1 VGRLPFENHR
11 AIEDEREDAPR
22 RVEVTTPTES
32 SESGVRFGQ
41 PSAAARP
48 SPGFG
53 LGGSVAGIVVVAAL
67 LGGFLW
73 AGAARNVAS
82 AAHPKIFG
90 GSLVLEDQRPPT
102 VIDLASG
109 KVTVRLQGIDTQV
122 GASSYGDV
130 QAVPVS
136 VGTMLI
142 DRRSGTFNLL
152 GRDNYVVDAAG
163 PGVGLGALAGLKG
176 ALGMPVGRAA
186 YVVRFAPKSTVSLVD
201 ESTVLAGARLERGVL
216 RQPSDVTPNGF
227 ADLGGPVLDQPG
239 SAAVEPTS
247 GDMWVLVGRGT
258 GCDLLQLHQAPNARQ
273 GLLPSTRA
281 SFSASCARAAVEA
294 VPGTVAVA
302 APGGIRL
309 FTGGAPVSG
318 RAVIIPTGARANG
331 FLPVTG
337 ATGEVWFLSDSTTGW
352 SVVGIRPSGRITGP
366 ITLGHFGPASRPA
379 TPAVSAGVLYTM
391 DQAAAGQPE
400 LWRIFPDTG
409 AMVPVQGQPDYP
421 ARGPTEKAS
430 FDGAQV
436 VVDGPRVVFNNPG
449 SLLAVVV
456 FTDRSH
462 SPVVVDKSA
471 AVTVSATGPADLGI
485 APQPGATNTSPTTVA
500 EAGQVPVVQPVSKQ
514 VTCATTTQKPYAPQI
529 TSVTVSSATALIAW
543 SYELLDQ
550 ADCEPTSWSARVTA
564 LGGAHQPDQ
573 PVQFVNGQNQLLFT
587 GLRPAT
593 TYEVVV
599 TAYINAQ
606 ATPSSPTSFTTAA
619 RGPDAPVSAVTA
631 SDGSGDWV
639 VSWTPCSASN
649 CYVPADNW
657 NVIGSACGSSYVGQP
672 PTVQVPGNQTS
683 VVINAD
689 SVGLLGD
696 SLTFSV
702 QGSLASGL
710 LGGATP
716 DHECTEAWRPPD
728 RDFIALSGSG
738 VQNGQTITATLRVS
752 TSEPEVEAFG
762 SANTLFVYQV
772 GGITVGP
779 TTATSVT
786 IPGLAAGQT
795 YVPSVA
801 IYPAGQPQASVTV
814 TGQPFSKNLSWP
826 SNLSVSVQPSV
837 DEPNPNQGNLQLSFA
852 NVPPGQMSASGSY
865 VCGSTQGPHFGGPLN
880 NGMLNVTMDLIS
892 MGGSCHL
899 TATLSDQDSSV
910 YGRPSDPLTA
920 PFTIGTQ
927 PQYSFSAA
935 IPQSCQQSFCL
946 PQQIMVQAS
955 GTKTFDR
962 GGDWKI
968 VTKTQGSGGGGL
980 ADLCASSTAVQ
991 TPPSFP
997 YTISLPS
1004 TCLDATKVDVS
1015 VSWMYLGV
1023 TSTDDAGTPTGTPKP
1038 PPTTTTTTPPTTTP
1052 PTTTPPTTTPPTTT
1066 TSTTRTIAPPPSSA
1080 RKTGAAAST
1089 AAGLLVVAWC
1099 FRRRARSRP
1108 AVDKTKPKRTL

>member
-1 VGRLPFENHR
+1 M
-11 AIEDEREDAPR
+11 
-22 RVEVTTPTES
+22 TTPTES
-32 SESGVRFGQ
+32 SEAGVRFGQ
-41 PSAAARP
+41 PSGGARS

-53 LGGSVAGIVVVAAL
+53 LSGSVAGIAVVGAL
-67 LGGFLW
+67 LGGLLW
-73 AGAARNVAS
+73 AGAARSVAS
-82 AAHPKIFG
+82 AAHPRIFG
-90 GSLVLEDQRPPT
+90 GSLVLEDRRPLT
-102 VIDLASG
+102 VIDVASG

-136 VGTMLI
+136 VGTMLV

-152 GRDNYVVDAAG
+152 GHDNYVVDAAG
-163 PGVGLGALAGLKG
+163 PGVGLGALSGLNG
-176 ALGMPVGRAA
+176 ALAMPVGPAA
-186 YVVRFAPKSTVSLVD
+186 YIVRFASKSTVSLVD
-201 ESTVLAGARLERGVL
+201 ESTVLAGARLERGTL
-216 RQPSDVTPNGF
+216 RQPSDVTPKGF
-227 ADLGGPVLDQPG
+227 ADLGGPVLDRPG
-239 SAAVEPTS
+239 SAAVQPTS
-247 GDMWVLVGRGT
+247 GDLWVLVGRGT
-258 GCDLLQLHQAPNARQ
+258 GCDLLQLHQAPSARQ
-273 GLLPSTRA
+273 GLLASTRA
-281 SFSASCARAAVEA
+281 SFSVSCARAAVEA
-294 VPGTVAVA
+294 IPGAVAVA
-302 APGGIRL
+302 TPGGIRL
-309 FTGGAPVSG
+309 FTAGAPASG
-318 RAVIIPTGARANG
+318 RAVIIPPDTRAND

-337 ATGEVWFLSDSTTGW
+337 ATGEIWFLFDSTTGW
-352 SVVGIRPSGRITGP
+352 SVVGIRPSGRTSAP
-366 ITLGHFGPASRPA
+366 VPLEHFGPASRPS

-391 DQAAAGQPE
+391 DQAATGQPE

-409 AMVPVQGQPDYP
+409 AMVPVQGQSDYP

-436 VVDGPRVVFNNPG
+436 VVEGPRVVFNNPG

-456 FTDRSH
+456 FTDRTH

-500 EAGQVPVVQPVSKQ
+500 APGQVPVVQPVSKQ
-514 VTCATTTQKPYAPQI
+514 VTCATTTQKPYAPQV

-550 ADCEPTSWSARVTA
+550 TDCEPTSWSARVTA

-606 ATPSSPTSFTTAA
+606 STPSSPTSFTTAA
-619 RGPDAPVSAVTA
+619 RGPDAPVSVSTA

-639 VSWTPCSASN
+639 VSWTPCTASN
-649 CYVPADNW
+649 CYVPADTW
-657 NVIGSACGSSYVGQP
+657 NIIGSACGASYVGQP
-672 PTVQVPGNQTS
+672 PPTVQVPRNQTS

-689 SVGLLGD
+689 GLGLLGD

-716 DHECTEAWRPPD
+716 DHGCTEAWRPPD
-728 RDFIALSGSG
+728 RNFIAVSGSG

-752 TSEPEVEAFG
+752 TSEPAVEAFG
-762 SANTLFVYQV
+762 STSTQFIYKV
-772 GGITVGP
+772 GGNTVGP
-779 TTATSVT
+779 TAATSVT
-786 IPGLAAGQT
+786 VPGLAAGQT

-801 IYPAGQPQASVTV
+801 VYPTGQPQASVTV

-826 SNLSVSVQPSV
+826 SNLSVSIQPSV
-837 DEPNPNQGNLQLSFA
+837 DEPNPNQGNLQLAFA
-852 NVPPGQMSASGSY
+852 NVPPGQMSASGFY
-865 VCGSTQGPHFGGPLN
+865 VCGSTQGPQFGGPLS
-880 NGMLNVTMDLIS
+880 NGVLNVTMDLVS

-927 PQYSFSAA
+927 PQYSFIAA
-935 IPQSCQQSFCL
+935 IPQPCQQSFCL
-946 PQQIMVQAS
+946 PQQIEVQAP

-968 VTKTQGSGGGGL
+968 TTKTQGSGGGGL
-980 ADLCASSTAVQ
+980 ADLCASSTALQ

-997 YTISLPS
+997 YTLSLPS
-1004 TCLDATKVDVS
+1004 ACLDATNVDVS
-1015 VSWMYLGV
+1015 VSWTYLGS
-1023 TSTDDAGTPTGTPKP
+1023 TSIDDAGTPQGTPKP
-1038 PPTTTTTTPPTTTP
+1038 PPTTTTTTPS
-1052 PTTTPPTTTPPTTT
+1052 TTT
-1066 TSTTRTIAPPPSSA
+1066 TSTTTKAATGTIPPPPTSA
-1080 RKTGAAAST
+1080 GKTGAATST

-1099 FRRRARSRP
+1099 FRRRARSRST
-1108 AVDKTKPKRTL
+1108 ADKGKRKGTM